1 MKFTLLTLALV
12 APLLSAPAIKSNI
25 VSTPFFPRK
34 QPAYPVTI
42 PLRKTVIPPNFPPFR
57 PQITTQKAK
66 NAVKMISTPLK
77 IL

>member
-1 MKFTLLTLALV
+1 MKDYV

-42 PLRKTVIPPNFPPFR
+42 PFRKPIAPPNFPTKYTQPA
-57 PQITTQKAK
+57 TQKSK
-66 NAVKMISTPLK
+66 NAVKVKASK
-77 IL
+77 FQ